1 MSTFSYTPEFG
12 ASKQLRP
19 RVTAI
24 KFGDGY
30 EQRVAQGLNT
40 QLEIWNL
47 NFANRS
53 QVDADAIDAFLRAR
67 GGVESFDWTPPDAA
81 ASKKFVCREWTRV
94 IQKANLYSISATFEQ
109 VMGV

>member
-1 MSTFSYTPEFG
+1 MSTFTHTPEFG
-12 ASKQLRP
+12 APKQVRP
-19 RVTAI
+19 RVSAI

-40 QLEIWNL
+40 QLEVWNL
-47 NFANRS
+47 TFANR
-53 QVDADAIDAFLRAR
+53 DEEEANEIDDFLIAR
-67 GGVESFDWTPPDAA
+67 GGVESFDWTPPGAA

>member
-1 MSTFSYTPEFG
+1 MSTFTHTPEFG

-40 QLEIWNL
+40 KLEVWNL
-47 NFANRS
+47 NFVNRTETEANE
-53 QVDADAIDAFLRAR
+53 IDDFLIAR
-67 GGVESFDWTPPDAA
+67 GGVESFDWTPPDSAT
-81 ASKKFVCREWTRV
+81 SKKFVCREWTRV
-94 IQKANLYSISATFEQ
+94 VLKANLYSIAATFEQ